1 MPMNSSVW
9 GLFTCSLWL
18 LYFYGANLSSNG
30 GWFGVFNF
38 DSSEL
43 PIVTLYAFYIPMFIA
58 WIKKEKE
65 LSVFKRFV
73 LPILSIVACLFMVF
87 ATVYAHG
94 VIPYQNAVK
103 NGTGFAFPVLFYLI
117 VFVAIMI
124 VGYFFSN
131 SFKAILA
138 KKSSGNEIKSE
149 KEDA

>member
-1 MPMNSSVW
+1 
-9 GLFTCSLWL
+9 
-18 LYFYGANLSSNG
+18 
-30 GWFGVFNF
+30 
-38 DSSEL
+38 
-43 PIVTLYAFYIPMFIA
+43 MFIA

-87 ATVYAHG
+87 ATIYAHG

-103 NGTGFAFPVLFYLI
+103 NGTGFVFPVLFYLI

-124 VGYFFSN
+124 AGYFFSN